1 MRGGATTQGHG
12 RLLVSDPD
20 GSESKQLKKF
30 WKMSTKTKITNYQT
44 LLLEKQRLS
53 LLCASQEKD
62 MAANF
67 GQLKKTLNPS
77 SLMREAI
84 LEIIPREIRENK
96 IISFFLSFLKSD
108 AAEGDE
114 NKDIFSFAKT
124 TVLTAALK
132 YLDKFLSKN

>member
-1 MRGGATTQGHG
+1 
-12 RLLVSDPD
+12 
-20 GSESKQLKKF
+20 
-30 WKMSTKTKITNYQT
+30 MSTKTKIFNYQT

-53 LLCASQEKD
+53 LLCASQEKE

-108 AAEGDE
+108 TADGDV